1 MTLDINEAKN
11 ILKENMDE
19 LVKNPLVTVDEILV
33 KANDIAIKSLEA
45 WEKVKEE
52 IESNMVSLD
61 GLYSYQKSFHNNCNN
76 VRKECIE
83 IIDKH
88 LSEVSE

>member
-33 KANDIAIKSLEA
+33 KDTKRNSK
-45 WEKVKEE
+45 
-52 IESNMVSLD
+52 
-61 GLYSYQKSFHNNCNN
+61 
-76 VRKECIE
+76 
-83 IIDKH
+83 
-88 LSEVSE
+88 